1 MRGSGRRR
9 AEANTNVLGQ
19 LGFGVFSISHN
30 PLLCRARRTRRTMP
44 SLFCFATGVL
54 DRHHPKTAIFQRNLF
69 CLPFAFL
76 LLFKIKRKENSKRES
91 AGQAHEQQIPVL
103 RFVFVR
109 FALLNGGIRVFVV
122 HGIPYISVCC
132 FMRSAKSFVCFPVPP
147 PQLCAIFMQQVTQPI
162 DNVHPQLISI

>member
-1 MRGSGRRR
+1 M
-9 AEANTNVLGQ
+9 
-19 LGFGVFSISHN
+19 
-30 PLLCRARRTRRTMP
+30 
-44 SLFCFATGVL
+44 
-54 DRHHPKTAIFQRNLF
+54 
-69 CLPFAFL
+69 
-76 LLFKIKRKENSKRES
+76 
-91 AGQAHEQQIPVL
+91 
-103 RFVFVR
+103 R

>member
-1 MRGSGRRR
+1 VPR
-9 AEANTNVLGQ
+9 APDAANDALA
-19 LGFGVFSISHN
+19 
-30 PLLCRARRTRRTMP
+30 LLLRYWRFRPTSSQNGHFPTK
-44 SLFCFATGVL
+44 SLL
-54 DRHHPKTAIFQRNLF
+54 PAIFF
-69 CLPFAFL
+69 SFA
-76 LLFKIKRKENSKRES
+76 FKIKRKENSKRES

-122 HGIPYISVCC
+122 HGIPYISACC